1 MYNSLIERSLDLA
14 AGTAVDAEAYGRW
27 SLNLAKL
34 QSLGKGYRQGWL
46 QNVFQRITP
55 LTVREMDDY
64 LMMADLFILTRMQA
78 EVLLQ
83 LFGQDITRFA
93 TQAGVPLHEN
103 TQELQG
109 HVGMYR
115 AIGQVLSNK
124 FGLTVPPPFRSV
136 TMNGLAE
143 DDSSFI
149 RGYLNEAFERDEA
162 TRHERLT
169 ARYTD

>member
-14 AGTAVDAEAYGRW
+14 AGTTVDAEAYARW
-27 SLNLAKL
+27 PINLAKL

-55 LTVREMDDY
+55 ITVRERDDY

-93 TQAGVPLHEN
+93 TTAGAVLHEN
-103 TQELQG
+103 TPELQG
-109 HVGMYR
+109 HLGMYR
-115 AIGQVLSNK
+115 AIGTVLANK
-124 FGLTVPPPFRSV
+124 FQLMVPTPFRSV

-143 DDSSFI
+143 GDRRFI
-149 RGYLNEAFERDEA
+149 RGYLDATFERDDA
-162 TRHERLT
+162 TRHERLS

>member
-14 AGTAVDAEAYGRW
+14 AGTTVDAEAYTRW
-27 SLNLAKL
+27 PLNLAKL

-64 LMMADLFILTRMQA
+64 LMMADLFILTRTQA

-93 TQAGVPLHEN
+93 TKAGVVLHES
-103 TQELQG
+103 TPELQG

-124 FGLTVPPPFRSV
+124 FGLAVPSPFRSV

-143 DDSSFI
+143 DDRSFI
-149 RGYLNEAFERDEA
+149 RGYLNEAFERDES

-169 ARYTD
+169 ARYHD

>member
-1 MYNSLIERSLDLA
+1 
-14 AGTAVDAEAYGRW
+14 
-27 SLNLAKL
+27 
-34 QSLGKGYRQGWL
+34 
-46 QNVFQRITP
+46 
-55 LTVREMDDY
+55 
-64 LMMADLFILTRMQA
+64 MQA